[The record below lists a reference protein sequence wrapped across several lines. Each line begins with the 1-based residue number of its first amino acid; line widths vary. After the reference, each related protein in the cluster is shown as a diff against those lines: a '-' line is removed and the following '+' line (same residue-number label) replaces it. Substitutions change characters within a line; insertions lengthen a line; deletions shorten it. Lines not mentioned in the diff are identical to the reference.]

1 MVINNEVLERDRHLK
16 SYIAIMNIY
25 IYNIF
30 MEEIRNPYKIL
41 FGDLKGRRLLE
52 DQDVDGSSILKLML
66 NK

>member
-16 SYIAIMNIY
+16 LYIAIMNIY

-30 MEEIRNPYKIL
+30 MEDIRNPYKIL

-52 DQDVDGSSILKLML
+52 DQDVDGSNILKLML